1 MIDAY
6 GISRTR
12 DKKGKI
18 IKQEPLDWVNCIHT
32 MVGGGWETMAVLV
45 LEVYGKR
52 RYNVQGEVLATMG
65 GAFLLIQPVLATA
78 GWMGYPRH
86 CAPGR
91 MMRVY

>member
-52 RYNVQGEVLATMG
+52 RYNVQGEV
-65 GAFLLIQPVLATA
+65 
-78 GWMGYPRH
+78 H
-86 CAPGR
+86 PGR
-91 MMRVY
+91 GGGFTTTPQWSSSGVRCPDCQGL

>member
-45 LEVYGKR
+45 LEVYDGDK
-52 RYNVQGEVLATMG
+52 E
-65 GAFLLIQPVLATA
+65 PVEGTD
-78 GWMGYPRH
+78 
-86 CAPGR
+86 
-91 MMRVY
+91 

>member
-65 GAFLLIQPVLATA
+65 GGHSF
-78 GWMGYPRH
+78 
-86 CAPGR
+86 
-91 MMRVY
+91 

>member
-32 MVGGGWETMAVLV
+32 MVGGGWDTMAVLV
-45 LEVYGKR
+45 LEVYDGDKEP
-52 RYNVQGEVLATMG
+52 VE
-65 GAFLLIQPVLATA
+65 GAD
-78 GWMGYPRH
+78 
-86 CAPGR
+86 
-91 MMRVY
+91 